1 MKLPYILLCFLLCCQ
16 QLVGAQVDTVEVF
29 SNSMQKNIKTVVVQ
43 PTNTTESSLPT
54 LYLLHGYSGKYSDY
68 IQRVAQL
75 QELVDRYQILV
86 VCPDGG
92 YGSWYWDVDG
102 DQNFQ
107 YETFVSNELVDY
119 ISANFPASSEARYRA
134 ITGFS
139 MGGHG
144 ALYLALRH
152 QNVYG
157 AVASIAGGVDIRPFP
172 NNWDMAKRLGSY
184 AQNASTWESH
194 TVMEM
199 LHLVGS
205 NPLPIYIDCGR
216 DDFFHEVN
224 LRLHN
229 RMTYLNIPHHYQSMP
244 GKHDWA
250 YVSKSLDFQFAFF
263 HQFFG
268 GSKKQDSHN

>member
-1 MKLPYILLCFLLCCQ
+1 MKLPFMLLSFLLLCQ
-16 QLVGAQVDTVEVF
+16 QLIGAQVDTVEVY
-29 SNSMQKNIKTVVVQ
+29 SNSMQKNIKAVVVQ
-43 PTNTTESSLPT
+43 PTNKLNSKLPT
-54 LYLLHGYSGKYSDY
+54 LYLLHGFSGKYHDY

-75 QELVDRYQILV
+75 QDLVDRYQILV

-92 YGSWYWDVDG
+92 YSSWYWDIDG
-102 DQNFQ
+102 DKDFQ
-107 YETFVSNELVDY
+107 YETFVSNELVSY
-119 ISANFPASSEARYRA
+119 ISANYPANEESRYRA

-152 QNVYG
+152 QDVYG
-157 AVASIAGGVDIRPFP
+157 AVGSIAGGVDIRPFP

-184 AQNASTWESH
+184 VENSASWQSH
-194 TVMEM
+194 TIMEM
-199 LHLVGS
+199 LHLAGGK
-205 NPLPIYIDCGR
+205 PLPIYIDCGR

-224 LRLHN
+224 LRLHE

-250 YVSKSLDFQFAFF
+250 YVSKSLDYQFAFF
-263 HQFFG
+263 HQFFV
-268 GSKKQDSHN
+268 DSER